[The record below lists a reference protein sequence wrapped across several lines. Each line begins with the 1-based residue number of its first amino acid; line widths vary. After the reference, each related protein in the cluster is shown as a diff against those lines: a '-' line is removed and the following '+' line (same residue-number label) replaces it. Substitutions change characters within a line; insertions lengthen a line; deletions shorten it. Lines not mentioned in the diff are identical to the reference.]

1 MVKYYHKADKTGVKY
16 MFCKNCG
23 KHIDENTQY
32 CEYCGAMQK
41 SADAVPIVSIEGG
54 HSDKKLFKKSTAVII
69 GAVALAVIILLTG
82 AITVVRFMSSVKAPH
97 GIGDRLDNYFDDD
110 DDMPWE
116 YFDDD
121 EDMDDYYG
129 MYGGNRGGYGG
140 GSGNYGGIPYGGQ
153 YPNAGSAP
161 AASSTPAP
169 WWPADEN
176 GKYPQDSDYKWPTG
190 DDKYEYYT
198 DSSIPKFES
207 VTGKQPTKVQNE
219 KGNTYYTYDM
229 DEDAYNDYIKVLEER
244 GFKQYEFEAKGKN
257 SYVQYRLGDSGFY
270 EYLIIYKMNDKNKLI
285 IMA

>member
-1 MVKYYHKADKTGVKY
+1 

-23 KHIDENTQY
+23 KYISDDKQY
-32 CEYCGAMQK
+32 CEYCGAMQNVTEG
-41 SADAVPIVSIEGG
+41 VPIPSIEGKNNQ
-54 HSDKKLFKKSTAVII
+54 KKLFKKSTVIAI
-69 GAVALAVIILLTG
+69 SAVALAVFILFAG
-82 AITVVRFMSSVKAPH
+82 ATVITKVVSNIKAHHSVS
-97 GIGDRLDNYFDDD
+97 DRLDRYFDDD

-121 EDMDDYYG
+121 DDFDDYYG
-129 MYGGNRGGYGG
+129 MHGGNHGGYGG
-140 GSGNYGGIPYGGQ
+140 SGGYGVSPYGGQ
-153 YPNAGSAP
+153 YPSSGSAP

-176 GKYPQDSDYKWPTG
+176 GKYPQDSGYKWPTG

-207 VTGKQPTKVQNE
+207 VTGEQPKEIKND

-229 DEDAYNDYIKVLEER
+229 NEDKYNEYVKVLEER
-244 GFKQYEFEAKGKN
+244 GFKQYEFEAKGRN

-270 EYLIIYKMNDKNKLI
+270 EYLIIYKMNDQNKLI